1 LTIEPVPTLPPAPRV
16 SLSERLAAVEQR
28 VSAACSRAGRA
39 RRDVQILPVT
49 KSVDAAR
56 AAELLELGLCDL
68 AENRADELEHKRA
81 WFAER
86 GLRAR
91 WHCIGHVQRNKARRI
106 ARVCAQVHSVDSVA
120 LHDALARVCE
130 EEGRGLG
137 LWLQVKLWP
146 EADKGG
152 LAPSELRALVE
163 RGARSETVSWLG
175 LMTMAPLIA
184 DEHASRRAAREV
196 FDGLRELA
204 AALDPAR
211 FTAGRARLSMGMSSD
226 FELAIEAGADVVRIG
241 SALFSDASRAG

>member
-1 LTIEPVPTLPPAPRV
+1 LTVDPVPTLPPAPRV

-28 VSAACSRAGRA
+28 VSAACARAGRA
-39 RRDVQILPVT
+39 RQDVQVLPVT

-56 AAELLELGLCDL
+56 AAELLELGLCNL
-68 AENRADELEHKRA
+68 AENRADELERKRA

-86 GLRAR
+86 GLQAR

-106 ARVCAQVHSVDSVA
+106 ARACAEVHSVDSVA
-120 LHDALARVCE
+120 LHDVLARVCE
-130 EEGRGLG
+130 EEGRVLG

-146 EADKGG
+146 EPDKGG
-152 LAPSELRALVE
+152 FSPSELRALVE
-163 RGARSETVSWLG
+163 RGARSEAVSWLG

-196 FDGLRELA
+196 FAGLRELA

-211 FTAGRARLSMGMSSD
+211 FAAGRARLSMGMSSD
-226 FELAIEAGADVVRIG
+226 FELAVEAGADVVRIG
-241 SALFSDASRAG
+241 SALFSDASSSG